1 MIMKNTFIGFLSL
14 FLYFSSLT
22 MSWACEFLK
31 EQIGTPV
38 SSIIEKYDNLDEPS
52 DDGVNIFTFY
62 KMYESNALCENSKLE
77 NTFITVFIREGKII
91 GIEISGMPGKAK
103 DDRILNFAK
112 TNLGYTT
119 DQVINDEWIGAISM
133 SSMTNMVLYGRVQE
147 SDEVFE
153 QLIITK
159 TDYFESLSDPD
170 IVEMF

>member
-1 MIMKNTFIGFLSL
+1 
-14 FLYFSSLT
+14 
-22 MSWACEFLK
+22 
-31 EQIGTPV
+31 
-38 SSIIEKYDNLDEPS
+38 
-52 DDGVNIFTFY
+52 
-62 KMYESNALCENSKLE
+62 
-77 NTFITVFIREGKII
+77 
-91 GIEISGMPGKAK
+91 MPGKAK

>member
-1 MIMKNTFIGFLSL
+1 MSISL
-14 FLYFSSLT
+14 I
-22 MSWACEFLK
+22 W
-31 EQIGTPV
+31 G
-38 SSIIEKYDNLDEPS
+38 
-52 DDGVNIFTFY
+52 
-62 KMYESNALCENSKLE
+62 
-77 NTFITVFIREGKII
+77 
-91 GIEISGMPGKAK
+91 
-103 DDRILNFAK
+103 ILNFAK

>member
-1 MIMKNTFIGFLSL
+1 MNSDFSISVDDQAIATITWDCEKKSMNVLSFEAL
-14 FLYFSSLT
+14 ETL
-22 MSWACEFLK
+22 
-31 EQIGTPV
+31 
-38 SSIIEKYDNLDEPS
+38 EKL
-52 DDGVNIFTFY
+52 I
-62 KMYESNALCENSKLE
+62 
-77 NTFITVFIREGKII
+77 
-91 GIEISGMPGKAK
+91 
-103 DDRILNFAK
+103 
-112 TNLGYTT
+112 